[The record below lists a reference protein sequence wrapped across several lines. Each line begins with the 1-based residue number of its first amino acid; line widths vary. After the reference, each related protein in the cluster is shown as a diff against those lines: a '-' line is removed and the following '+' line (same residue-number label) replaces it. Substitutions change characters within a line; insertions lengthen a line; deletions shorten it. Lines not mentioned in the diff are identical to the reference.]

1 MRGNRKMLV
10 GTVLTHKMEK
20 TAVVL
25 IERLALHPL
34 YHKYIR
40 KTKRY
45 NVHDET
51 NQAKVGDNVEIA
63 ECRPMSKTKSWRL
76 VRVLAK

>member
-1 MRGNRKMLV
+1 MLV